1 MSVHRVLPV
10 EGTQPLGS
18 SLVGT
23 TTSPGLTRVRWV
35 AIVAPVRRLKMA
47 TSSVSGERQGRLRFL
62 IDGKDAIG
70 IDKDGKGMP

>member
-1 MSVHRVLPV
+1 MPGGPDDRGMAWVADTPI
-10 EGTQPLGS
+10 
-18 SLVGT
+18 

-35 AIVAPVRRLKMA
+35 AVVAPVRRLKMA
-47 TSSVSGERQGRLRFL
+47 TSSVSGERQRRLRFL